1 MTPDSTANS
10 QPSQAPASTGRKS
23 HFWRDSAV
31 SALFI
36 VLCLE
41 LSIILC
47 VYPWMPVWNRNWFL
61 QLKPDWQPVLLSDQF
76 RGALTGLGI
85 LNLFIAA
92 GEIGRLARS
101 IIGRLKSR

>member
-1 MTPDSTANS
+1 MPDSAANS
-10 QPSQAPASTGRKS
+10 QSSRPPAAAEGQR
-23 HFWRDSAV
+23 HFWRDSAI

-41 LSIILC
+41 LSVILC
-47 VYPWMPVWNRNWFL
+47 VYPWMPVWNRNWFM
-61 QLKPDWQPVLLSDQF
+61 QLRPDWQPVLLSEQF

-101 IIGRLKSR
+101 IIGRFKRR